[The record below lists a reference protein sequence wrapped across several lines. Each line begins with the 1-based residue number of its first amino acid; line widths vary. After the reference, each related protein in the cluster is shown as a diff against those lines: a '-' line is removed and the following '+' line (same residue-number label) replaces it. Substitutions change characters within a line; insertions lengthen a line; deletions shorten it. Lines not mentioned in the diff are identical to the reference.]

1 MPVHP
6 EIKKILDFIPQS
18 DTKPKIIPEEHRKM
32 FDAPILPVEQRVQVY
47 SVEEKTI
54 PTAEA
59 DIPVRI
65 YTPKE
70 GRFLSTSHVFP
81 WWRIF
86 LRKFRKS

>member
-18 DTKPKIIPEEHRKM
+18 DTNHKVIPEEHRKV
-32 FDAPILPVEQRVQVY
+32 FNAPVLPVEKRVQVY

-54 PTAEA
+54 PTSEA

-70 GRFLSTSHVFP
+70 ADSYPVLHVFP
-81 WWRIF
+81 RWSIF